1 MKKII
6 LFLAAIFACSL
17 ISAQEE
23 EKPKW
28 GIKFSGFINTDYF
41 FDSRQVI
48 CARQG
53 HFVLW
58 PAPEKLDPEGNDIN
72 ARGSFNFLSIRTR
85 ITGTISGPD
94 VLGAKTSAVIEG
106 SFFGHSN
113 LDLNEFRLRHA
124 FAKMDWEH
132 TELLLGQYW
141 NPMFIPEC
149 FPAVLSFNTGAPF
162 TPFARNPQIR
172 LSHNLGPIKISAV
185 AFSHA
190 DFASAAGIRALRNS
204 IIPEL
209 HLHALYQNAPT
220 ENKAGIL
227 IGGGAGFK
235 RLVPLIETEEGYS
248 TTEGVGSFL
257 TEIYGKLT
265 LPKLTIKAQG
275 VFGQNNYDLLMIS
288 SFGITSVDSVTGR
301 MTYAPTGSYSLWTE
315 IHSNNPKW
323 QPGFFA
329 GYTKNLGATKDISA
343 GGIVGTRGDI
353 DFIYRIAPRLIYN
366 VGKMRFGLELEYTVA
381 AFGITNSEGLVENA
395 KAVGNFRT
403 LLSVFYFF

>member
-1 MKKII
+1 MKKIV
-6 LFLAAIFACSL
+6 FLLLTAFACSF

-23 EKPKW
+23 EKSKW
-28 GIKFSGFINTDYF
+28 GIKFSGFISTDYF
-41 FDSRQVI
+41 YDSRQVV

-53 HFVLW
+53 HFLLW
-58 PAPEKLDPEGNDIN
+58 PHPEKLDPEGVDIN
-72 ARGSFNFLSIRTR
+72 ARGAFNFLSIRTR
-85 ITGTISGPD
+85 ARATMTGPD
-94 VLGAKTSAVIEG
+94 ILGARTQAVLEG

-124 FAKMDWEH
+124 FVKMNWEQ

-162 TPFARNPQIR
+162 GPFARNPQIR
-172 LSHNLGPIKISAV
+172 VSHNLGPIKLSAV

-204 IIPEL
+204 MIPEL
-209 HLHALYQNAPT
+209 NVHAQYNKAPG
-220 ENKAGIL
+220 EGSAGIL

-235 RLVPLIETEEGYS
+235 KLVPMIETEEGFH

-257 TEIYGKLT
+257 TELYGKLT
-265 LPKLTIKAQG
+265 FKKLTIKAEG

-288 SFGITSVDSVTGR
+288 SFGIKSIDPVTGR
-301 MTYAPTGSYSLWTE
+301 QTYAPTGSYSVWTE

-323 QPGFFA
+323 QPGLFA
-329 GYTKNLGATKDISA
+329 GYTRNLGAGQDISA
-343 GGIVGTRGDI
+343 GGIVGTRGNI
-353 DFIYRIAPRLIYN
+353 DYIYRVSPRILYN

-381 AFGITNSEGLVENA
+381 AFGTIDPEGLVVDP
-395 KAVGNFRT
+395 KAVGNLRT
-403 LLSVFYFF
+403 LLGVFYFF

>member
-1 MKKII
+1 MKKV
-6 LFLAAIFACSL
+6 LFLLIVGFACNFL
-17 ISAQEE
+17 SAQEE
-23 EKPKW
+23 DKSNW
-28 GIKFSGFINTDYF
+28 GIKFSGFVNTDYF
-41 FDSRQVI
+41 YDSRQVI

-58 PAPEKLDPEGNDIN
+58 PAPEKLDPEGVDIN

-85 ITGTISGPD
+85 VRSTISGPD

-124 FAKMDWEH
+124 FAKLNWEN
-132 TELLLGQYW
+132 TELLFGQYW
-141 NPMFIPEC
+141 NPMFVPEC
-149 FPAVLSFNTGAPF
+149 FPAVLNFNTGAPF
-162 TPFARNPQIR
+162 TPFARNPQIS
-172 LSHNLGPIKISAV
+172 LSHNLGPIKLSAV

-190 DFASAAGIRALRNS
+190 DFASAADIRALRNS
-204 IIPEL
+204 MIPEL
-209 HLHALYQNAPT
+209 HLHAQYLRAPS
-220 ENKAGIL
+220 ESSAGIL

-235 RLVPLIETEEGYS
+235 RLVPMIETEEGYH

-257 TEIYGKLT
+257 TELYAKLT
-265 LPKLTIKAQG
+265 LNKLTIKAQG
-275 VFGQNNYDLLMIS
+275 IFGQNNYDLLMIS
-288 SFGITSVDSVTGR
+288 SFGIKSIDPVTGR
-301 MTYAPTGSYSLWTE
+301 MTYAPTGSYSVWTE

-329 GYTKNLGATKDISA
+329 GYTKNLGAGQDISA

-353 DFIYRIAPRLIYN
+353 DFIYRISPRLLYN
-366 VGKMRFGLELEYTVA
+366 VGKMRFGVELEYTVA
-381 AFGITNSEGLVENA
+381 AFGTIDPKGLVQDS
-395 KAVGNFRT
+395 KAVGNMRT